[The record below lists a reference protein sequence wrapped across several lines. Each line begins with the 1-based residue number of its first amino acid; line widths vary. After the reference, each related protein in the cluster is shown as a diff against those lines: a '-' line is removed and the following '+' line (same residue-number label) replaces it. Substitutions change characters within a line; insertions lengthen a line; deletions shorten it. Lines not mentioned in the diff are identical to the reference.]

1 MSKII
6 CDVCGTSYP
15 ETATQC
21 PICGCVR
28 PADVT
33 VISGSTDVTEE
44 TVNSN
49 YIYVKGGRFS
59 KTNVRKRNQTQQSNN
74 QENTDITA
82 SEPEE
87 EKRSS
92 DMGLII
98 AVCVL
103 LLAIVS
109 AVIYIALNFFGSATA
124 GQVGPA
130 DIDNPA
136 VTTTTGSS
144 TTTQTTVASELT
156 IPCQSILISKTSVV
170 LDSVGAGCLLNVTLN
185 PGDTTDEVLFSTSD
199 DLVATVSEDGKIVAV
214 GAGEA
219 VITVTCGEATAQCK
233 VSCIIDAT
241 EGTDGAESTEP
252 TETTADTEPTT
263 PATGEIKLNRT
274 DFSLYS
280 KGETWKLYNGKI
292 PVKQIIWTSDNE
304 KVATFVDGVVTAVGT
319 GTTTVYAE
327 FNGTKVSCIV
337 RCKASVGKADENVRA
352 ETTAGEYNISATD
365 VTLKSSVSE
374 SFELKLLDSDNKA
387 VDVLW
392 QVADETIC
400 SVSGNKVTAL
410 KAGKTEVFVTYE
422 GVKYVCIVR
431 VK

>member
-28 PADVT
+28 PAEVT
-33 VISGSTDVTEE
+33 VVAGNTDVHENADTGSY
-44 TVNSN
+44 V
-49 YIYVKGGRFS
+49 YVKGGRFS
-59 KTNVRKRNQTQQSNN
+59 KSNVRKRNQSQQGVNAEAEDVVSEEPEKS
-74 QENTDITA
+74 QRNTDL
-82 SEPEE
+82 
-87 EKRSS
+87 
-92 DMGLII
+92 GLVI

-109 AVIYIALNFFGSATA
+109 AVIYIALNFFGFAATT
-124 GQVGPA
+124 QKQPA
-130 DIDNPA
+130 DWENPA
-136 VTTTTGSS
+136 VS
-144 TTTQTTVASELT
+144 TTADTSIATTQLT
-156 IPCQSILISKTSVV
+156 EQVIPCQSILISKTSVE
-170 LDSVGAGCLLNVTLN
+170 LDSVGAACLLNVTVN
-185 PGDTTDEVLFSTSD
+185 PSDTTDEVLFSTSD

-219 VITVTCGEATAQCK
+219 VITVTCGSATAECK
-233 VSCIIDAT
+233 VVCRIQAT
-241 EGTDGAESTEP
+241 QGTEP
-252 TETTADTEPTT
+252 TETTEQTATT
-263 PATGEIKLNRT
+263 PSTDAQIKLNRE
-274 DFSLYS
+274 DFSLTY
-280 KGETWKLYNGKI
+280 KGQTHTLYKGDV

-304 KVATFVDGVVTAVGT
+304 KVATFVDGVVTAVGS

-327 FNGTKVSCIV
+327 YNGTKVSCIV
-337 RCKASVGKADENVRA
+337 RCKSSVGKADESTPI
-352 ETTAGEYNISATD
+352 ESTTAGEYNISATD
-365 VTLKSSVSE
+365 VTLQSSVSE
-374 SFELKLLDSDNKA
+374 SFELKLLDSDNKS

-392 QVADETIC
+392 EVVDSTIC

-422 GVKYVCIVR
+422 GVKYTCIVR

>member
-33 VISGSTDVTEE
+33 VVAGNTDVPESAE
-44 TVNSN
+44 TGS
-49 YIYVKGGRFS
+49 YTYVKGGRFS
-59 KTNVRKRNQTQQSNN
+59 KSNVRRRNQAQQGVNAEVEEVAS
-74 QENTDITA
+74 QEPEKGQRNTDL
-82 SEPEE
+82 
-87 EKRSS
+87 
-92 DMGLII
+92 GLVI

-109 AVIYIALNFFGSATA
+109 AVIYIALNFFGSAPST
-124 GQVGPA
+124 QIQPT
-130 DIDNPA
+130 DWENPVA
-136 VTTTTGSS
+136 TTTAETGS
-144 TTTQTTVASELT
+144 TTLATELE
-156 IPCQSILISKTSVV
+156 IPCQSILISKTSVE
-170 LDSVGAGCLLNVTLN
+170 LDSVGAACLLNVTVN
-185 PGDTTDEVLFSTSD
+185 PSDTTDKVLFSTSN

-219 VITVTCGEATAQCK
+219 VITVACGSVTAECK
-233 VSCIIDAT
+233 VVCRIEAT
-241 EGTDGAESTEP
+241 EGTET
-252 TETTADTEPTT
+252 TETTEQTET
-263 PATGEIKLNRT
+263 PPSSNGEIKLNRE
-274 DFSLYS
+274 DFSLTY
-280 KGETWKLYNGKI
+280 KGQTHTLYKGDI

-304 KVATFVDGVVTAVGT
+304 KVATFVDGVVTAVGS

-327 FNGTKVSCIV
+327 YNGTKVSCIV
-337 RCKASVGKADENVRA
+337 RCKASVGEPDENEPT

-365 VTLKSSVSE
+365 VTLQSGVSE
-374 SFELKLLDSDNKA
+374 TFELKLLDADNKA
-387 VDVLW
+387 VDVVW

-410 KAGKTEVFVTYE
+410 KAGKTEISVTYE
-422 GVKYVCIVR
+422 GVEYVCIVR